1 MTGDRH
7 LVAFPLI
14 LPWRQEFWTL
24 PLYFPHLRVGVIPGW
39 PAQLPYQGMPLPL
52 EALALPPGLKH
63 HRPGDFLQWRAF
75 EEYQKAQ
82 EDGGDLLRA
91 LRNYGRAEAPG
102 KAVFPDP
109 WSLAWQLEK
118 LQADQEAQLQLVD
131 QGQEWLKE
139 VLTPEP
145 WEKPSGFGPVPG
157 IPEMVDP
164 ELAKLRYR
172 LWQRVMGPQ
181 LQDPWVP
188 FLLGRTA
195 RSLFLT
201 LRGWP
206 EQAEPKK
213 VGLSLPGCR
222 SSQEWLTVR
231 GNGEAPPWQAQF
243 QERLAVLLDAAAAL
257 RDLEAAA
264 RGLAE
269 FVADRVAAF
278 WPLPVIW
285 DLELEVWIPDPGE
298 DTLLPPVLCW
308 SGAGAADVL
317 PG

>member
-1 MTGDRH
+1 MTAAR

-24 PLYFPHLRVGVIPGW
+24 PLYFPDLRVGVIPGW
-39 PAQLPYQGMPLPL
+39 PAQLPYQGMALPL
-52 EALALPPGLKH
+52 EAQTPAPGLKH
-63 HRPGDFLQWRAF
+63 VKPGDFLQWRAF
-75 EEYQKAQ
+75 EEYRQAQ
-82 EDGGDLLRA
+82 EGEGDLLRA
-91 LRNYGRAEAPG
+91 LRDYGRAEAPE
-102 KAVFPDP
+102 KDVSPDL
-109 WSLAWQLEK
+109 WALAWQLEK

-145 WEKPSGFGPVPG
+145 WEQPTGLGPVPG
-157 IPEMVDP
+157 VPEMVDP
-164 ELAKLRYR
+164 DLAKIRYR

-206 EQAEPKK
+206 EQAEPAK
-213 VGLSLPGCR
+213 VRLSLPGCR
-222 SSQEWLTVR
+222 SPQEWLAVR
-231 GNGEAPPWQAQF
+231 GQGEAPPWQAPF
-243 QERLAVLLDAAAAL
+243 QEWLAGLLDAAAA
-257 RDLEAAA
+257 RKDPEAAA

-269 FVADRVAAF
+269 FVADRVAAS

-285 DLELEVWIPDPGE
+285 EMELEVWLPESGKDNSR
-298 DTLLPPVLCW
+298 PPVLCW
-308 SGAGAADVL
+308 SGAGAADFL

>member
-1 MTGDRH
+1 MTAAR

-24 PLYFPHLRVGVIPGW
+24 PLYFPDLRVGVIPGW
-39 PAQLPYQGMPLPL
+39 PAQLPYQGMALPL
-52 EALALPPGLKH
+52 EAQTPAPGLKH
-63 HRPGDFLQWRAF
+63 VKPGDFLQWRAF
-75 EEYQKAQ
+75 EEYRQAQ
-82 EDGGDLLRA
+82 EGEGDLLRA
-91 LRNYGRAEAPG
+91 LRDYGRAEAPE
-102 KAVFPDP
+102 KDVSPDL
-109 WSLAWQLEK
+109 WALAWQLEK

-145 WEKPSGFGPVPG
+145 WEQPTGLGPVPG
-157 IPEMVDP
+157 VPEMVDP
-164 ELAKLRYR
+164 DLAKIRYR

-206 EQAEPKK
+206 EQAEPAK
-213 VGLSLPGCR
+213 VRLSLPGCR
-222 SSQEWLTVR
+222 SPQEWLAVR
-231 GNGEAPPWQAQF
+231 GQGEAPPWQAPL
-243 QERLAVLLDAAAAL
+243 QEWLAGLLDAAAA
-257 RDLEAAA
+257 RKDPEAAA

-269 FVADRVAAF
+269 FVADRVAAS

-285 DLELEVWIPDPGE
+285 EMELEVWLPESGKDNSR
-298 DTLLPPVLCW
+298 PPVLCW

>member
-1 MTGDRH
+1 MTAAR

-14 LPWRQEFWTL
+14 LPWRQELWTL

-39 PAQLPYQGMPLPL
+39 PAELPYQGM
-52 EALALPPGLKH
+52 ALPVEAQALDPGLNHDK
-63 HRPGDFLQWRAF
+63 PGDFLQWRAF
-75 EEYQKAQ
+75 EEYRQAQ
-82 EDGGDLLRA
+82 EGEGDLLRA
-91 LRNYGRAEAPG
+91 LRNYGRAEAPE
-102 KAVFPDP
+102 KEAFLDP
-109 WSLAWQLEK
+109 WALAWQLEK

-145 WEKPSGFGPVPG
+145 WEQPSGLGPVPG
-157 IPEMVDP
+157 VPEMVDP
-164 ELAKLRYR
+164 DLAKMRYR

-181 LQDPWVP
+181 LHDPWVP

-206 EQAEPKK
+206 SLPEPEK
-213 VGLSLPGCR
+213 VRLSLPGCR
-222 SSQEWLTVR
+222 SSQEWSAVR
-231 GNGEAPPWQAQF
+231 GPGEAPPWQAQF
-243 QERLAVLLDAAAAL
+243 QERLAGLLDAAAA
-257 RDLEAAA
+257 RKDPEAAA

-269 FVADRVAAF
+269 FVADRVAAS

-285 DLELEVWIPDPGE
+285 NLELEVWIPESGKDNAR
-298 DTLLPPVLCW
+298 PPVLCW

>member
-1 MTGDRH
+1 MTAAR

-14 LPWRQEFWTL
+14 LPWRQEFWSL

-39 PAQLPYQGMPLPL
+39 PAQLPYQGMPLPV
-52 EALALPPGLKH
+52 EAHPPSPGLKH
-63 HRPGDFLQWRAF
+63 YKPGDFLQWQAF
-75 EEYQKAQ
+75 AEYQKGQ
-82 EDGGDLLRA
+82 EDGGDLLQA
-91 LRNYGRAEAPG
+91 LRNYGRAEAPEQ
-102 KAVFPDP
+102 AASPDP

-118 LQADQEAQLQLVD
+118 LQADQEAQMYLVD

-139 VLTPEP
+139 VLAPEP
-145 WEKPSGFGPVPG
+145 WEQASGLGPVPG

-206 EQAEPKK
+206 EQAEPKM
-213 VGLSLPGCR
+213 VQLSLPGCR
-222 SSQEWLTVR
+222 SSQEWSTVR

-243 QERLAVLLDAAAAL
+243 QERLAALLDAAAAAG
-257 RDLEAAA
+257 DLEAAA
-264 RGLAE
+264 RELAE
-269 FVADRVAAF
+269 FVADRVAAS

-285 DLELEVWIPDPGE
+285 ELELEVWIPDPGKNISS
-298 DTLLPPVLCW
+298 PPVLCW

>member
-1 MTGDRH
+1 MTAAR

-24 PLYFPHLRVGVIPGW
+24 PLYFPDLRVGVIPGW
-39 PAQLPYQGMPLPL
+39 PAQLPYQGMALPL
-52 EALALPPGLKH
+52 EAQTPAPGLKH
-63 HRPGDFLQWRAF
+63 VKPGDFLQWRAF
-75 EEYQKAQ
+75 EEYRQAQ
-82 EDGGDLLRA
+82 EGEGDLLRA
-91 LRNYGRAEAPG
+91 LRDYGRAEAPE
-102 KAVFPDP
+102 KDVSPDL
-109 WSLAWQLEK
+109 WALAWQLEK

-145 WEKPSGFGPVPG
+145 WEQPTGLGPVPG
-157 IPEMVDP
+157 VPEMVDP
-164 ELAKLRYR
+164 DLAKIRYR

-181 LQDPWVP
+181 LHDPWVP

-206 EQAEPKK
+206 EQAEPAK
-213 VGLSLPGCR
+213 VRLSLPGCR
-222 SSQEWLTVR
+222 SPQEWLAVR
-231 GNGEAPPWQAQF
+231 GQGEAPPWQAPF
-243 QERLAVLLDAAAAL
+243 QEWLAGLLDAAAA
-257 RDLEAAA
+257 RKDPEAAA

-269 FVADRVAAF
+269 FVADRVAAS

-285 DLELEVWIPDPGE
+285 EMELEVWLPESGKDNSR
-298 DTLLPPVLCW
+298 PPVLCW

>member
-1 MTGDRH
+1 MTAAR

-24 PLYFPHLRVGVIPGW
+24 PLYFPDLRVGVIPGW
-39 PAQLPYQGMPLPL
+39 PAQLPYQGMALPL
-52 EALALPPGLKH
+52 EAQTPAPGLKH
-63 HRPGDFLQWRAF
+63 VKPGDFLQWRAF
-75 EEYQKAQ
+75 EEYRQAQ
-82 EDGGDLLRA
+82 EGEGDLLRA
-91 LRNYGRAEAPG
+91 LRDYGRAEAPE
-102 KAVFPDP
+102 KDVSPDL
-109 WSLAWQLEK
+109 WALAWQLEK

-145 WEKPSGFGPVPG
+145 WEQPTGLGPVPG
-157 IPEMVDP
+157 VPEMVDP
-164 ELAKLRYR
+164 DLAKIRYR

-206 EQAEPKK
+206 EQAEPAK
-213 VGLSLPGCR
+213 VRLSLPGCR
-222 SSQEWLTVR
+222 SPQEWLAVR
-231 GNGEAPPWQAQF
+231 GQGEAPPWQAPF
-243 QERLAVLLDAAAAL
+243 QDWLAGLLDAAAA
-257 RDLEAAA
+257 RKDPEAAA

-269 FVADRVAAF
+269 FVADRVAAS

-285 DLELEVWIPDPGE
+285 EMELEVWLPESGKDNSR
-298 DTLLPPVLCW
+298 PPVLCW